1 MRSTAGDVRSVSASS
16 GARVSKFSF
25 KNRCITAG
33 MASPSLRRLYPSR
46 PPRSRCSSSPLP
58 TASLVAMP
66 ASTSRSPSSRRSSP
80 GGRLS
85 LMSFALLQDPRVQV
99 VFVSQDA
106 RRRLRLGAR
115 AIAADPHAVHRAR
128 ARAILGDRCREAS
141 PGQAI
146 PQTPRRRAIARRERL
161 HDECPRGSDA
171 GIAGPPGRVIAGRLA
186 LGPVAGGGRALLA
199 QGAEEGQIGR
209 GPRHLVRRRRARE
222 GLPLRR
228 RAARLADLLAG
239 PSGQARQPDQERRQ
253 ENDLEDESPD
263 GSPSRQRF
271 PPSAC
276 RVSSSASETPI
287 EFLPDSLTFCIALS
301 AHLIS
306 PRLVR
311 AWSGYEATPNEAV
324 SVMPGVSSTRKE
336 RLSSE
341 TRSRSDNSHAP
352 LSSVSGSTTQNSS
365 PP

>member
-16 GARVSKFSF
+16 GAKLSKFSF
-25 KNRCITAG
+25 KNRCIAAG
-33 MASPSLRRLYPSR
+33 VASPSLRRLYPSR
-46 PPRSRCSSSPLP
+46 PPRSRCSSRPLP
-58 TASLVAMP
+58 TACLVGMP
-66 ASTSRSPSSRRSSP
+66 ASTRRSPRSRRSSP
-80 GGRLS
+80 GGRLPLIS
-85 LMSFALLQDPRVQV
+85 LPLLQDPRAQV
-99 VFVSQDA
+99 VPQSQDA
-106 RRRLRLGAR
+106 RRRLRLGSR
-115 AIAADPHAVHRAR
+115 AIAADAHAVHRVR
-128 ARAILGDRCREAS
+128 AGVILAHSCREAAQ
-141 PGQAI
+141 GQAV
-146 PQTPRRRAIARRERL
+146 PQALRRRAIARRERL
-161 HDECPRGSDA
+161 HDERPRGC
-171 GIAGPPGRVIAGRLA
+171 GGA
-186 LGPVAGGGRALLA
+186 LF
-199 QGAEEGQIGR
+199 
-209 GPRHLVRRRRARE
+209 
-222 GLPLRR
+222 
-228 RAARLADLLAG
+228 AALLAG
-239 PSGQARQPDQERRQ
+239 PSRQARQPDEDRRQ

-301 AHLIS
+301 AHLIN

-336 RLSSE
+336 RLPSE
-341 TRSRSDNSHAP
+341 TRRRSDSSHAP